1 MKIKM
6 HSALFLFRKRL
17 LTFIMRSFVFLFMTS
32 VFGLSANADNI
43 TEKASLTQK
52 QQISGTVTDANGQ
65 PIPGV
70 NIVEKGTV
78 NGAQT
83 DFDGV
88 YTLSVSDANAILVAS
103 FVGFKTKEVTVGNQT
118 TINITLEEDISQLDE
133 VVVVGFGSQKS
144 SKVVSSVSQ
153 VTSKEL
159 NVEQRPVTNGYS
171 ALIGA
176 VPGLVMSNNNGSP
189 GSVPSI
195 QIRGTS
201 TIGDADDVL
210 IIIDNFEGSL
220 ADIDPQNIESVSV
233 LKDASAVAVY
243 GARGA
248 NGVLLVTTKKANRNT
263 KTTVSYN
270 TSMSIQS
277 TPRLQQTLN
286 ASEYLNFQNS
296 VVANQNTIFENDG
309 DDATVASDL
318 PWGQSTLDL
327 AASGFYPDTNWIEE
341 TFDDTAMQQ
350 SHNITLSGGSENTGF
365 LMSSSYLTQEGLAFG
380 EDKFERFNLRLKID
394 TDINDWLNV
403 GANALISNR
412 TDKSISIVGGSNARG
427 LPFYPVKTE
436 DGLWVSNGT
445 ADGANT
451 VASASSGS
459 FSELDLDRINVQLYA
474 KASPVK
480 GLSIEERVSVIKTN
494 IYGREWSSPFA
505 SVGLDLTDPD
515 SYTNPDS
522 ANRTDFLAS
531 TDERT
536 LEVGASKSY
545 NLRSL
550 TSLTY
555 EFEKEKHYVKAFLAM
570 QTESGESEALAA
582 SRTGFLFDNI
592 IALTQGEVSND
603 ANNITVNGV
612 TFPANSLGN
621 SEIRNG
627 NSTTLSYIGRLNYSF
642 DDKYL
647 LEAAFRRDG
656 SSYFTENNRW
666 GFFPSA
672 AIGWVASK
680 ENFLKN
686 IEAISLLKFR
696 ASYGS
701 AGSDGTLGSVTQQLV
716 GYDAT
721 GYPLGGAS
729 AARLGVSTFVN
740 PDLIW
745 ETSTIFNV
753 GVDAALFNRKLQFEA
768 DYFINNRTDILDE
781 IAATAYEY
789 GFGDAQGNPYDV
801 KSYGWDFKVTHK
813 NTIGNFKYNVS
824 ANLSNYDNEIT
835 RIQGGSTQPNFQ
847 VGQSVNDSFGYKVD
861 GFFESQAEVDSH
873 TVDQD
878 AIGAGAYIGGFKYID
893 QLTVDSDGDG
903 VMDTADGIINSDD
916 RVILEENSDRNL
928 NVGFNFGVSYKNL
941 SLSARFYGSLDNN
954 QFWNSSNVADP
965 FLGGGVPFSYQTD
978 VWSET
983 NTSPLLPRPTD
994 LSNESYST
1002 AVDYFIVDAEFIK
1015 LQNVTLNYDFG
1026 SNILDKISFIKSM
1039 NMYLSMENVGVVW
1052 TNSPVYDYGWDP
1064 ELGVNTVDYPLPFTT
1079 AVGLNIKF

>member
-1 MKIKM
+1 MKIKLKNFALYRKKEHLSFFLSVLVFSCVSASYGLVPIM
-6 HSALFLFRKRL
+6 GVELNTTTSALQQQVNG
-17 LTFIMRSFVFLFMTS
+17 T
-32 VFGLSANADNI
+32 I
-43 TEKASLTQK
+43 TD
-52 QQISGTVTDANGQ
+52 VNGQ

-70 NIVEKGTV
+70 NVVEKGTT

-88 YTLSVSDANAILVAS
+88 FSLSVSNTNAVLVAS
-103 FVGFKTKEVTVGNQT
+103 YIGFKTKEISISNQT

-171 ALIGA
+171 ALVGA

-201 TIGDADDVL
+201 TIGDADNVL

-248 NGVLLVTTKKANRNT
+248 NGVLLVTTKKASRNT
-263 KTTVSYN
+263 KTAVSYN
-270 TSMSIQS
+270 TSFSLQS
-277 TPRLQQTLN
+277 TPKLQQTLN
-286 ASEYLNFQNS
+286 TSEYFDFQNS
-296 VVANQNTIFENDG
+296 VIANQNTIFENDG
-309 DDATVASDL
+309 DPATVASDL
-318 PWGQSTLDL
+318 PIPQSVLDL
-327 AASGFYPDTNWIEE
+327 AASGFYPNTNWIEE
-341 TFDDTAMQQ
+341 TFQSTAAQQ

-365 LMSSSYLTQEGLAFG
+365 LMSSSYLTQEGLSFG

-412 TDKSISIVGGSNARG
+412 TDKSVSIVGGTNARG
-427 LPFYPVKTE
+427 LPFYPVQTE
-436 DGLWVSNGT
+436 DGQWVSNGT
-445 ADGANT
+445 ADGTNT

-474 KASPVK
+474 KITPLK

-494 IYGREWSSPFA
+494 IYGREWFSPFE
-505 SVGLDLTDPD
+505 SVGLDYTDTD

-522 ANRTDFLAS
+522 GNRTIFPVSNDLRA
-531 TDERT
+531 

-550 TSLTY
+550 SSITY
-555 EFEKEKHYVKAFLAM
+555 EVEKGKHYAKAFLAM
-570 QTESGESEALAA
+570 QTESGESEAVAA

-592 IALTQGEVSND
+592 IALRQGQLAND

-612 TFPANSLGN
+612 TYPANNLGN

-627 NSTTLSYIGRLNYSF
+627 NATTLSYIGRLNYSF

-680 ENFLKN
+680 EKFLEN
-686 IEAISLLKFR
+686 VDAISLLKFR

-721 GYPLGGAS
+721 GYPLGGLS
-729 AARLGVSTFVN
+729 AGRLGVSSFVN

-753 GVDAALFNRKLQFEA
+753 GLDASLFKRKLQFEA

-801 KSYGWDFKVTHK
+801 KSWGWDFKVSHK
-813 NTIGNFKYNVS
+813 NVIGDFEYNVS

-847 VGQSVNDSFGYKVD
+847 VGQSVNKSFGYKVD
-861 GFFESQAEVDSH
+861 GFFENQADVDNN
-873 TVDQD
+873 TVNQD
-878 AIGAGAYIGGFKYID
+878 SNVGGAYIGGFRYVD
-893 QLTVDSDGDG
+893 QLTIDNDGDG

-916 RVILEENSDRNL
+916 RVIIEENSDRNL
-928 NVGFNFGVSYKNL
+928 NVGFNFGVTYKNL

-965 FLGGGVPFSYQTD
+965 FLGGSVPFSYQTD
-978 VWSET
+978 VWSPT
-983 NTSPLLPRPTD
+983 NTSPLLPRPTN
-994 LSNESYST
+994 LSNENYNT
-1002 AVDYFIVDAEFIK
+1002 AVDYFVVDAEFIK

-1026 SNILDKISFIKSM
+1026 QGILDKISFIKSM
-1039 NMYLSMENVGVVW
+1039 NMYLSMENVGVIW
-1052 TNSPVYDYGWDP
+1052 TNSPVQEYGWDP
-1064 ELGVNTVDYPLPFTT
+1064 ELGVNNIDYPLPFTT